1 METNANPNFANQTL
15 QLLFKNRTNWKLN
28 SCMQGLDLSLHRV
41 DSEEGGVF
49 MYLKFATCGCNIQR
63 LEYHDPYL

>member
-1 METNANPNFANQTL
+1 
-15 QLLFKNRTNWKLN
+15 
-28 SCMQGLDLSLHRV
+28 MQGLDLSLHRV